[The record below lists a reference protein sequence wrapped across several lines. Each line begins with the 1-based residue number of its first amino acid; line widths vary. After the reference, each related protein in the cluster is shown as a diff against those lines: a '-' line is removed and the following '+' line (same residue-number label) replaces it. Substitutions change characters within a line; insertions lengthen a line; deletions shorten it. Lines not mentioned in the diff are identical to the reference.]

1 MRNWV
6 LTVLSLTVVLV
17 GTSFLRADDPPARA
31 GLKKGDDLPGPFQ
44 PYNITGRERH
54 RGKFHCLVSENGLN
68 PVVAVFVRGSEVSEP
83 VMKLLEKL
91 DEIIPRNER
100 IRLGCFV
107 VFMSEGI
114 SDVVKEDDQREKE
127 SAEINDKANKLKYVA
142 AALDSFAGI
151 KPLYKLDDQAE
162 ATVVLYNK
170 YKVLLSK
177 SFPKEGLTDEELQK
191 LMNDIEAQLVA
202 IRTAAGVKAL
212 PPPKK

>member
-1 MRNWV
+1 MRYWV
-6 LTVLSLTVVLV
+6 LTIVSLTVMLV
-17 GTSFLRADDPPARA
+17 GTSLTRADDPPAGAR
-31 GLKKGDDLPGPFQ
+31 LQKGDDVPGPFQ
-44 PYNITGRERH
+44 PYNITGKERH

-100 IRLGCFV
+100 IRLASFV

-127 SAEINDKANKLKYVA
+127 AAEIFDKTNKLKYVA
-142 AALDSFAGI
+142 AALESFALV
-151 KPLYKLDDQAE
+151 KPLFKLDDQAE
-162 ATVVLYNK
+162 VTVVMYNK
-170 YKVLLSK
+170 YKVLLNQ
-177 SFPKEGLTDEELQK
+177 SFPKEDLKDKKLQK
-191 LMNDIEAQLVA
+191 LMDDIEAQLAA
-202 IRTAAGVKAL
+202 IRTASGVKAL

>member
-17 GTSFLRADDPPARA
+17 GASFTRADDPPART
-31 GLKKGDDLPGPFQ
+31 GLQKGDDLPGPFQ
-44 PYNITGRERH
+44 PYNITGKERH

-68 PVVAVFVRGSEVSEP
+68 PVVAVFVRGIEPSES

-100 IRLGCFV
+100 IRLGSFV
-107 VFMSEGI
+107 VFMSEGLM
-114 SDVVKEDDQREKE
+114 DVVKEDDEREKE
-127 SAEINDKANKLKYVA
+127 AADLNEKVNKLKYVA
-142 AALDSFAGI
+142 AALDSFAEI

-162 ATVVLYNK
+162 VTVVMYNK
-170 YKVLLSK
+170 YKVLLTK

-191 LMNDIEAQLVA
+191 LMNDIETQLAA